1 MDAGESKAGPHVINL
16 AGERVGVLGPPLF
29 KSKWSN
35 NTTSSMIHKR
45 KSPCSDR
52 AKQPGKDCP
61 SSSPTLQVPLWVS
74 DTFTIVALTHPQCM
88 TGTAGVNSFSK
99 VVFDLSECAV
109 EHRDAR
115 GAGSLKR
122 WRPEPELPL
131 KNNMELTWI
140 EPNDPRSV
148 SK

>member
-1 MDAGESKAGPHVINL
+1 
-16 AGERVGVLGPPLF
+16 
-29 KSKWSN
+29 
-35 NTTSSMIHKR
+35 MIHKR

-74 DTFTIVALTHPQCM
+74 DTFTIVALTHPQCT

-131 KNNMELTWI
+131 KNNMELTI
-140 EPNDPRSV
+140 QGPFPNDFSSVQRVWEGDV
-148 SK
+148 SKRNYNGAS